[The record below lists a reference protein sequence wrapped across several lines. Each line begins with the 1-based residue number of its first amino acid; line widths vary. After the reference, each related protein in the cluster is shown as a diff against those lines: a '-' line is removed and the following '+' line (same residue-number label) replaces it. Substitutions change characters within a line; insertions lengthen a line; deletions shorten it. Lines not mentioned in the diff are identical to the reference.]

1 MKHPAGTR
9 HLTARR
15 AALAALILAIAAAAA
30 AAFSLR
36 WRGDEGGSLTFES
49 AAGEV
54 FAVFGNSFAVC
65 SSTQLQVFDE
75 NCRNTLTRAVSAENP
90 GLAAS
95 DAALAVWSAGGDAL
109 LVLDAEGKASE
120 LAAEGAVYAV
130 SANESGMLAVT
141 TACEGYRGLVTVY
154 DAALRPVYRWYAA
167 TAWPMAAALSP
178 DGGTLA
184 VLAAS
189 EEGGQLRLFSLAGE
203 EELAR
208 FVSPGEVFFDLGWVD
223 GGLCLVSGSRAVF
236 LDAAG
241 AAAGEYAFGSARLA
255 DYALGGECAVFALA
269 EGGAQRLVSLGGA
282 GALLAETDAPG
293 EALGIDVQKGKIA
306 VLYSEGAAVYN
317 KNLTERGE
325 SAEAS
330 GAAALLLRADGET
343 VAVFSGAARLGLV

>member
-1 MKHPAGTR
+1 MKHPAKLRLRLRGAAA
-9 HLTARR
+9 LLALL
-15 AALAALILAIAAAAA
+15 ALAAGA
-30 AAFSLR
+30 
-36 WRGDEGGSLTFES
+36 
-49 AAGEV
+49 V
-54 FAVFGNSFAVC
+54 FALRGRAQAAEWAFEPEPGQVFAAFGNSFAAC

-75 NCRNTLTRAVSAENP
+75 NGRNTLTRALSAENP

-109 LVLDAEGKASE
+109 LVLDAEGSASE

-223 GGLCLVSGSRAVF
+223 GGLCLVSERRAVF

-330 GAAALLLRADGET
+330 GAAALPLRAAGET
-343 VAVFSGAARLGLV
+343 VAGFSGAARLGLA

>member
-1 MKHPAGTR
+1 
-9 HLTARR
+9 
-15 AALAALILAIAAAAA
+15 
-30 AAFSLR
+30 
-36 WRGDEGGSLTFES
+36 
-49 AAGEV
+49 
-54 FAVFGNSFAVC
+54 
-65 SSTQLQVFDE
+65 
-75 NCRNTLTRAVSAENP
+75 
-90 GLAAS
+90 
-95 DAALAVWSAGGDAL
+95 
-109 LVLDAEGKASE
+109 
-120 LAAEGAVYAV
+120 
-130 SANESGMLAVT
+130 
-141 TACEGYRGLVTVY
+141 
-154 DAALRPVYRWYAA
+154 
-167 TAWPMAAALSP
+167 MAAALSP

-241 AAAGEYAFGSARLA
+241 TAAGEYAFGSARLA

>member
-75 NCRNTLTRAVSAENP
+75 NGRNTLTRAVSAENP

-109 LVLDAEGKASE
+109 LVLDAEGEASE

-130 SANESGMLAVT
+130 SANGSGMLAVT

-203 EELAR
+203 E
-208 FVSPGEVFFDLGWVD
+208 
-223 GGLCLVSGSRAVF
+223 
-236 LDAAG
+236 
-241 AAAGEYAFGSARLA
+241 
-255 DYALGGECAVFALA
+255 
-269 EGGAQRLVSLGGA
+269 
-282 GALLAETDAPG
+282 
-293 EALGIDVQKGKIA
+293 
-306 VLYSEGAAVYN
+306 
-317 KNLTERGE
+317 
-325 SAEAS
+325 
-330 GAAALLLRADGET
+330 
-343 VAVFSGAARLGLV
+343 

>member
-1 MKHPAGTR
+1 MKHPAGTI
-9 HLTARR
+9 HLAVRR
-15 AALAALILAIAAAAA
+15 AVIAALILAIAAAAA

-36 WRGDEGGSLTFES
+36 WRGDEGDALTFES
-49 AAGEV
+49 SAGEV

-75 NCRNTLTRAVSAENP
+75 NGRNTLTRELSGENP

-95 DAALAVWSAGGDAL
+95 DAALAVWSAGEEGL
-109 LVLDAEGKASE
+109 LVLDAEGNASE

-167 TAWPMAAALSP
+167 TAWPIAAALSP
-178 DGGTLA
+178 DGGSLA

-203 EELAR
+203 DELAR
-208 FVSPGEVFFDLGWVD
+208 FTAPGEVFFDLGWVD
-223 GGLCLVSGSRAVF
+223 GGLCLVSDSRAVF

-241 AAAGEYAFGSARLA
+241 AVAGEYPFGFGRLT
-255 DYALGGECAVFALA
+255 DYALGGECAVLA
-269 EGGAQRLVSLGGA
+269 ITEGGGTRLVSLGGSGVELGSEA
-282 GALLAETDAPG
+282 APG
-293 EALGIDVQKGKIA
+293 TVRSVDVQKGKIA
-306 VLYSEGAAVYN
+306 VLYSGSAAVYN
-317 KNLTERGE
+317 KNLTERRE

-330 GAAALLLRADGET
+330 GAAELLLRADGET
-343 VAVFSGAARLGLV
+343 VTVFSGAARYGLV

>member
-75 NCRNTLTRAVSAENP
+75 NGRNTLTRAVSAENP

-109 LVLDAEGKASE
+109 LVLDAEGSASE

-208 FVSPGEVFFDLGWVD
+208 FTAAGEVFFDLGWVD
-223 GGLCLVSGSRAVF
+223 GGLCLVSGSR
-236 LDAAG
+236 
-241 AAAGEYAFGSARLA
+241 
-255 DYALGGECAVFALA
+255 AVFALA

>member
-1 MKHPAGTR
+1 MKHPAGTIR
-9 HLTARR
+9 LTARR
-15 AALAALILAIAAAAA
+15 AAIALLVLAIAAAAA

-36 WRGDEGGSLTFES
+36 WRGDEEGSLAFES

-75 NCRNTLTRAVSAENP
+75 NGRNTLTRELSAENP

-95 DAALAVWSAGGDAL
+95 DAALAVWSAGEEGL
-109 LVLDAEGKASE
+109 LVLDAEGEASE
-120 LAAEGAVYAV
+120 LATEGTVYAV

-141 TACEGYRGLVTVY
+141 TACGGYRGLVTVY

-167 TAWPMAAALSP
+167 TAWPIAAALSP
-178 DGGTLA
+178 DGGALA

-223 GGLCLVSGSRAVF
+223 GGLCLVSDSRAVF

-241 AAAGEYAFGSARLA
+241 TATGEYAFGSAQLENC
-255 DYALGGECAVFALA
+255 ALGGECAVFALS
-269 EGGAQRLVSLGGA
+269 EGGGSRIVSLGGA
-282 GALLAETDAPG
+282 GALLAEAAAPG
-293 EALGIDVQKGKIA
+293 EVLDLDVKKGKIA
-306 VLYSEGAAVYN
+306 VLYSGGAAVYN

-325 SAEAS
+325 SAEAA

-343 VAVFSGAARLGLV
+343 VAVFSGAARYGLV

>member
-75 NCRNTLTRAVSAENP
+75 NGRNTLTRAVSAENP

-109 LVLDAEGKASE
+109 LVLDAEGSASE
-120 LAAEGAVYAV
+120 LAVEGAVYAV

-223 GGLCLVSGSRAVF
+223 GGLCLVSERRAVF
-236 LDAAG
+236 LD
-241 AAAGEYAFGSARLA
+241 AAGEYAFGSARLA
-255 DYALGGECAVFALA
+255 DYAIGGECAVFALA

>member
-75 NCRNTLTRAVSAENP
+75 NGRNTLTRAVSAENP

-95 DAALAVWSAGGDAL
+95 DAVLAVWSAGGDAL
-109 LVLDAEGKASE
+109 LVLDAEGNAS
-120 LAAEGAVYAV
+120 EGAVYAV
-130 SANESGMLAVT
+130 SANGSGMLAVT
-141 TACEGYRGLVTVY
+141 TGCEGYRGLVTVY

-189 EEGGQLRLFSLAGE
+189 EEGGQLRLFSLSGE

-208 FVSPGEVFFDLGWVD
+208 FTAPGEVFFDLGWVD

-255 DYALGGECAVFALA
+255 DYAMGGECAVFALA

>member
-75 NCRNTLTRAVSAENP
+75 NGRNTLTRALSAENP

-109 LVLDAEGKASE
+109 LVLDAEGSA
-120 LAAEGAVYAV
+120 

-208 FVSPGEVFFDLGWVD
+208 FTAPGEVFFDLGWVD
-223 GGLCLVSGSRAVF
+223 GGLCLVSERRAVF

-255 DYALGGECAVFALA
+255 DYALGGECAVFALS

-343 VAVFSGAARLGLV
+343 VTVFSGAARLGLV

>member
-54 FAVFGNSFAVC
+54 FALFGNSFAVC

-75 NCRNTLTRAVSAENP
+75 SGRNTLTRAVSAENP

-109 LVLDAEGKASE
+109 LVLDAEGSASE

-130 SANESGMLAVT
+130 SANGSGMLAVT

-223 GGLCLVSGSRAVF
+223 GGLCLVSERRAVF

-241 AAAGEYAFGSARLA
+241 PRRGSTP
-255 DYALGGECAVFALA
+255 
-269 EGGAQRLVSLGGA
+269 S
-282 GALLAETDAPG
+282 AP
-293 EALGIDVQKGKIA
+293 
-306 VLYSEGAAVYN
+306 
-317 KNLTERGE
+317 RG
-325 SAEAS
+325 S
-330 GAAALLLRADGET
+330 RT
-343 VAVFSGAARLGLV
+343 TP